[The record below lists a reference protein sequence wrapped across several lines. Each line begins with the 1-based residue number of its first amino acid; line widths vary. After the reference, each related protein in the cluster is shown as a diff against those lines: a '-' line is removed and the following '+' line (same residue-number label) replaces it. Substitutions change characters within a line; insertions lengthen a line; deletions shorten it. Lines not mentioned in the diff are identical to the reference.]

1 MNLHIPSLNTEFKFK
16 NGTARNATR
25 IPNAKWDEYK
35 ELLCS
40 LHKEMSIS
48 EILTF
53 MRTEHGFVAK

>member
-1 MNLHIPSLNTEFKFK
+1 MNLHVPSHNTEFRFK
-16 NGTARNATR
+16 DGTARNTTR

-53 MRTEHGFVAK
+53 MQTEHGFVAK